1 VLVHGDPA
9 LIPFEA
15 SFPAAPDIAD
25 RLIYTG
31 YVSPPAEPVT
41 EGSLATRDGVI
52 ISAGGGAAGRAL
64 LDTALEACRQGCL
77 AGLPWLLLAGTNLP
91 EAEFAALRRA
101 APSFVTIER
110 FRRDFADLLR
120 QCRVSVS
127 QAGYNTVLDI
137 LAARARAVLVPFAAE
152 RETEQLMRAE
162 RLMALGA
169 AELVRESEL
178 SPPNLAAAI
187 ERAAA
192 REPPALAIDTAGAT
206 RSARLIAALVAGRG
220 AAELAGKTGK
230 DMIGR

>member
-1 VLVHGDPA
+1 VHGDPA

-15 SFPAAPDIAD
+15 SFPPAPDIAD

-31 YVSPPAEPVT
+31 YVSPAAAPAT
-41 EGSLATRDGVI
+41 EIPAVDGGVVV
-52 ISAGGGAAGRAL
+52 SAGGGAAGRAL
-64 LDTALEACRQGCL
+64 LDAALEACRQGCL

-101 APSFVTIER
+101 APPFVTIER
-110 FRRDFADLLR
+110 FRRDFAGLLR

-178 SPPNLAAAI
+178 TPPNLAAAI

-192 REPPALAIDTAGAT
+192 REPPGLVIDTAGAT
-206 RSARLIAALVAGRG
+206 RSARLIAALVAGRA
-220 AAELAGKTGK
+220 AAELAGKMGK

>member
-1 VLVHGDPA
+1 MG
-9 LIPFEA
+9 
-15 SFPAAPDIAD
+15 
-25 RLIYTG
+25 
-31 YVSPPAEPVT
+31 
-41 EGSLATRDGVI
+41 EGVVV
-52 ISAGGGAAGRAL
+52 SAGGGAAGRAL
-64 LDTALEACRQGCL
+64 LGAALEARRQGCL
-77 AGLPWLLLAGTNLP
+77 ACLPWLLLAGTNLP

-110 FRRDFADLLR
+110 FRRDFGSLLR

-162 RLMALGA
+162 RLAALGA

-178 SPPNLAAAI
+178 TPSHLAAAI

-192 REPPALAIDTAGAT
+192 CEPPAVAIDTAGAA
-206 RSARLIAALVAGRG
+206 RSARLVAALVAGRA